1 MWQGISCPLI
11 LVIFQFN
18 LCQIVFRYFLLD
30 IHACLAAWF
39 QDPDLLKA
47 IDLPPIILQ
56 VFAVLLS
63 YIILQIYFLPGD
75 VLLEN

>member
-1 MWQGISCPLI
+1 MTFDISDLSV
-11 LVIFQFN
+11 LTSARLSFV
-18 LCQIVFRYFLLD
+18 YFLLD

-47 IDLPPIILQ
+47 IDLQPIILQ
-56 VFAVLLS
+56 VFVVLLS